1 MRIVYQTQILS
12 DAHAVRAALLAA
24 GLPAVVSGE
33 YSIGSVGGGLAV
45 HVASDEDAEVAR
57 RVIAELGHG
66 DLP

>member
-24 GLPAVVSGE
+24 GLPAVLSGE
-33 YSIGSVGGGLAV
+33 YSIGSVAGGLAV
-45 HVASDEDAEVAR
+45 HVATDDDAEEAR
-57 RVIAELGHG
+57 RVIAELVHE